1 MPTAATS
8 RSRKSLDKLPPDHG
22 VVTLNLPAMTG
33 PQIAFLEATD
43 RYVEFEGSPRSAK
56 SWGAAFK
63 IWKLVYEHP
72 GIQIFYCRYKDQDGK
87 GQLQDIWAKVAVFF
101 PEYLQPQWD
110 GESETWN
117 FPNGSRVYMRSI
129 KSSEITSVHSKY
141 KGLTLAVILV
151 EEASEVPYVHFV
163 GLKERLSQSRT
174 PEGTPYKYPLQLAL
188 VTNCVDEDHWIAEQF
203 PSDNSKPEYKY
214 IRADLYSN
222 QHNLGPDVMAG
233 YELDYPP
240 GHVLRPTKVEGR
252 RGVTLIGKPVYQGY
266 FDRRLHVNR
275 AVHVNPYYPLLEGWD
290 FGHEKPA
297 VVWWQHLTHL
307 GAIQILGAVKGVD
320 MFIETFAPKV
330 LQIRA
335 RWFPHQ
341 AENIQSWCD
350 PAGATGNGGTLHTPV
365 RLLQDLGVGV
375 RYNGAGNGEK
385 NANDADVR
393 YAAIQVVAGYMERLA
408 RDGSPAFQMHP
419 QCIELLKDGPNVRER
434 ETDLLVQAF
443 EVGYIWEDK
452 ALSDAHPNIRK
463 PKKGTR
469 YDDLM
474 NAGEYVVTGEGLSVP
489 MQNQMLRAE
498 QRMALIARRIAAQ
511 DAERV
516 ANRGATGPTGETL
529 LEAMTRVQKQNKA
542 NRDDRPLRKGGYSP
556 YSGRR

>member
-1 MPTAATS
+1 M
-8 RSRKSLDKLPPDHG
+8 
-22 VVTLNLPAMTG
+22 
-33 PQIAFLEATD
+33 
-43 RYVEFEGSPRSAK
+43 
-56 SWGAAFK
+56 
-63 IWKLVYEHP
+63 
-72 GIQIFYCRYKDQDGK
+72 
-87 GQLQDIWAKVAVFF
+87 DIWAKVAVFF
-101 PEYLQPQWD
+101 PAYLQPTWE
-110 GESETWN
+110 GSSETWN
-117 FPNGSRVYMRSI
+117 FPNGSRVYMRSL
-129 KSSEITSVHSKY
+129 KSSEIGAVHSKY
-141 KGLTLAVILV
+141 KGLTLAVIVV
-151 EEASEVPYVHFV
+151 EEAAEVPYIHFV

-174 PEGTPYKYPLQLAL
+174 PEGTPYRYPLQFIL
-188 VTNCVDEDHWIAEQF
+188 VTNCVDEDHWLANEF
-203 PSDNSKPEYKY
+203 PTDNSKPEYRY

-252 RGVTLIGKPVYQGY
+252 RGVTLIGRPVYQGY
-266 FDRRLHVNR
+266 FDKRIHVNR

-307 GAIQILGAVKGVD
+307 GAIQILGAVKGQD
-320 MFIETFAPKV
+320 MFLETLAPKV
-330 LQIRA
+330 LEIRA

-341 AENIQSWCD
+341 AANIQSWCD

-365 RLLQDLGVGV
+365 RLLEDLGVPV
-375 RYNGAGNGEK
+375 RYTQT
-385 NANDADVR
+385 ANNADVR
-393 YAAIQVVAGYMERLA
+393 YAAVQVVSGYMERLA

-419 QCIELLKDGPNVRER
+419 QCIELVKDGPNVRER

-443 EVGYIWEDK
+443 EVGYIWDDK

-474 NAGEYVVTGEGLSVP
+474 NAGEYIVTGEQFSVP

-498 QRMALIARRIAAQ
+498 QRMALVARRLAAQ
-511 DAERV
+511 EAEKLQS
-516 ANRGATGPTGETL
+516 RGAVGPTGETL
-529 LEAMTRVQKQNKA
+529 LQAATRIAKHNKA
-542 NRDDRPLRKGGYSP
+542 HRDLDRQDRRASQAT
-556 YSGRR
+556 GRRGRGGW